1 MKTRSSRKSYSC
13 RSKLRWLRQCD
24 QRQRTA
30 RAHHIKPERT
40 GQEIINM
47 SIERNKKQM
56 GRFVTFINTADPALA
71 EELVDPSAKFHV
83 PFKVQK

>member
-1 MKTRSSRKSYSC
+1 
-13 RSKLRWLRQCD
+13 
-24 QRQRTA
+24 
-30 RAHHIKPERT
+30 
-40 GQEIINM
+40 M

-83 PFKVQK
+83 PFKEEPLIGPPAYLMVVKATERAGRKQKLKAAA